1 MLGGIFQ
8 TKVWL
13 SFVLDGAKSTVTA
26 RRAIIPRDKEVRKR
40 KAAALSSVDSDSDAS
55 EDEVAFQKFLEK
67 GADKGKLKSQNSD
80 WNTCHVE
87 LRKALEKSGTVDRY
101 GIQHLS
107 LWTDLIL
114 DGTLSG
120 SREEPDWSKYL
131 HVVHVEPLPK
141 RGMGLVRARGQND
154 MLATFLVQQEIRREE
169 DRESER
175 KRQRQEELFRQERQ
189 RQREEER
196 KLERQQNALLLSAL
210 SPVSTCSSIQQS
222 KSPVAVTD
230 QGQYIK
236 PSFLPTRRQIKYNS
250 WSPPSSTSSSGSVRE
265 SPTKSN
271 SSVSSDSIGS
281 DDSEPFDFEKWVKDQ
296 LDICRRIQ
304 NS

>member
-1 MLGGIFQ
+1 M
-8 TKVWL
+8 
-13 SFVLDGAKSTVTA
+13 TA

-40 KAAALSSVDSDSDAS
+40 KAVALSSVNSDSDAS
-55 EDEVAFQKFLEK
+55 EDEVAFQKFLKK
-67 GADKGKLKSQNSD
+67 GAGKGKLKSQNSD
-80 WNTCHVE
+80 WITCHVE

-107 LWTDLIL
+107 LWTYLML
-114 DGTLSG
+114 DGTVSG
-120 SREEPDWSKYL
+120 SHEEPDWSKYL
-131 HVVHVEPLPK
+131 HVVHVELLPK

-175 KRQRQEELFRQERQ
+175 KRQRQEELLCQERQ

-196 KLERQQNALLLSAL
+196 KLERQQNALLLSA
-210 SPVSTCSSIQQS
+210 SSSVSACSSIQQS

-236 PSFLPTRRQIKYNS
+236 QSFLPTRRQIKYNS

-281 DDSEPFDFEKWVKDQ
+281 DVSEPFDFEKWVKDQ